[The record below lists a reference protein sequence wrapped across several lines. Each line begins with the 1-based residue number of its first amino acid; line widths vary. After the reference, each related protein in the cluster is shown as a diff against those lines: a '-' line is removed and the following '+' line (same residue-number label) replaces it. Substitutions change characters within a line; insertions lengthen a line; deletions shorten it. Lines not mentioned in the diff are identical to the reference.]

1 MDAIGKNTRRYFNMR
16 IYNNIPAL
24 QTYNALTMTTGA
36 MQKSIQKLSTGL
48 RINSAADDA
57 AGLAI
62 SEKMRGQIRGLDRAV
77 MNSQDGISMI
87 QTAEGALQE
96 TTSILQRMRE
106 LSVQAANDTL
116 TQQDRGYIQQEV
128 DQLREE
134 VNRIATTTQFNKK
147 KLLDGSAS
155 VLWSTDNLDTKLFVR
170 GGLRQ
175 IDQFG
180 QKAVAEGNY
189 KVSITANPGM
199 AEIQK
204 SDLFKI
210 KHKNVISDVVLNDKV
225 GVQGVRVDN
234 LPAGDYNLSLGTA
247 ISTANGIG
255 KLAQFYGLSGL
266 GTSLFNAA
274 TAFGT
279 VGNFSG
285 TAKILL
291 EVTNVDTVTNTM
303 TMKAVALVTRSDGTF
318 ESFVKDGIQVST
330 SQGFNWTAFGLG
342 IDATIATKISAGNIL
357 NAFSGTFTKTALG
370 SKAVVSLARFNS
382 AGGKIGAYVAISAV
396 QNTAWGESWLAGG
409 SQMAAGD
416 NGFVL
421 GSGIFNK
428 DVSLRNFYLNT
439 ANGQVYENNITL
451 VMGSLVTAGYTT
463 RPLAVAAALASGNQ
477 IASFK
482 ATYIGQTA
490 RMDTK
495 LRDLDKFWDANGRFM
510 LDDPQTLTITQGDG
524 KRTDVTIYATDTIR
538 DLQAKLNKA
547 VADGLGQS
555 LYLDN
560 KVTNDAGKFVTF
572 VMDDIANTSE
582 SVEGTMVIRS
592 IINGQAGKI
601 SFAGDEDL
609 IKALSLNTI
618 QEAKENQFYVS
629 IQDAHSGQPV
639 ASSEK
644 ISGNVAVGI
653 LHPNLDFE
661 FSSSANMS
669 TVWNDVAKRYDTV
682 SENTAYS
689 TIIHVADNS
698 AVFQIG
704 ANEGED
710 MGIDIADMSSRAL
723 GVHKV
728 LVTDQKSAAR
738 SITIIDGAL
747 DRVAKQRA
755 SLGAYQNRLEHTINN
770 LTVASENLSASES
783 RIRDLDMAKEMM
795 NFTKLSIL
803 MQAGN
808 SMLGQANQLP
818 QNVLSLLR

>member
-1 MDAIGKNTRRYFNMR
+1 MR

-24 QTYNALTMTTGA
+24 QAYNALTMTTSA
-36 MQKSIQKLSTGL
+36 LQKSIQKLSTGL

-62 SEKMRGQIRGLDRAV
+62 SEKMRAQIRGLDRAV

-116 TQQDRGYIQQEV
+116 TQQDRGYIQQEI

-134 VNRIATTTQFNKK
+134 INRIASTTQFNKK
-147 KLLDGSAS
+147 KLLDGTAS
-155 VLWSTDNLDTKLFVR
+155 VLWSSDNLDTKLFVR

-189 KVSITANPGM
+189 KVSITANPGT

-204 SDLFKI
+204 SDIFKI
-210 KHKNVISDVVLNDKV
+210 KHKNVISDVSLADDK
-225 GVQGVRVDN
+225 GVKEIRVDN
-234 LPAGDYNLSLGTA
+234 LPAGNYTVTYTGLKAAAFVSAGFIQKYNVNLSSTNLFFTA
-247 ISTANGIG
+247 
-255 KLAQFYGLSGL
+255 
-266 GTSLFNAA
+266 AA
-274 TAFGT
+274 LTDYKG
-279 VGNFSG
+279 VSG
-285 TAKILL
+285 TAKIML
-291 EVTNVDTVTNTM
+291 EVTNVDTATQVVTFR
-303 TMKAVALVTRSDGTF
+303 AVALVTRRDGTS
-318 ESFVKDGIQVST
+318 ESFVAEGLQV
-330 SQGFNWTAFGLG
+330 GNDFG
-342 IDATIATKISAGNIL
+342 AKW
-357 NAFSGTFTKTALG
+357 TALG
-370 SKAVVSLARFNS
+370 ITGMFLTRHNATFSASSKNAIGGKTIMSISYGAGVSIKVSATMNTSWDGRWNATGTPNFSLANARFTLNS
-382 AGGKIGAYVAISAV
+382 GVIS
-396 QNTAWGESWLAGG
+396 
-409 SQMAAGD
+409 
-416 NGFVL
+416 
-421 GSGIFNK
+421 NK

-439 ANGQVYENNITL
+439 ANGQIYENSITL
-451 VMGSLVTAGYTT
+451 SFGKISTT
-463 RPLAVAAALASGNQ
+463 GVSGNRL
-477 IASFK
+477 AAFK

-490 RMDTK
+490 RLDTQ
-495 LRDLDKFWDANGRFM
+495 LRDIDKFWDANGRFL

-524 KRTDVTIYATDTIR
+524 KRTTVTIYATDTIK
-538 DLQAKLNKA
+538 DLQDKLNKA
-547 VADGLGQS
+547 IADGLGQS
-555 LYLDN
+555 LYLSN
-560 KVTNDAGKFVTF
+560 SVTNNAGKYVTF
-572 VMDDIANTSE
+572 VMEEIKNTSE
-582 SVEGTMVIRS
+582 SVAGTMVIRS
-592 IINGQAGKI
+592 IINGQAGSI

-609 IKALSLNTI
+609 IKALSLNNI
-618 QEAKENQFYVS
+618 QQAKENQFYVS

-639 ASSEK
+639 ASNVK
-644 ISGNVAVGI
+644 ISGNVAVGV

-661 FSSSANMS
+661 FDPTANMV
-669 TVWNDVAKRYDTV
+669 TVWNDTAKRYDTV
-682 SENTAYS
+682 ADSKAYE
-689 TIIHVADNS
+689 TIIHIADNS
-698 AVFQIG
+698 VVFQIG

-728 LVTDQKSAAR
+728 LVTDQKAAAR

-770 LTVASENLSASES
+770 LTVAAENLSASES

-808 SMLGQANQLP
+808 SMLGQANMLP
-818 QNVLSLLR
+818 QNVLALLR